1 MRQIARRLQAL
12 EAAAGQGLPNCARLL
27 GLAQSGKLS
36 VSDLDRLSDQQL
48 WWIIAGE
55 NSPVPAEAELARMVI
70 GDESQQ
76 PAR

>member
-1 MRQIARRLQAL
+1 MKQIRRRLQAL
-12 EAAAGQGLPNCARLL
+12 EAAGQGDAGIDHLL
-27 GLAQSGKLS
+27 ALVRAGKLAAT
-36 VSDLDRLSDQQL
+36 DLDRLSDQQL

>member
-1 MRQIARRLQAL
+1 MKQIRRRLQAL
-12 EAAAGQGLPNCARLL
+12 EAAGQGDAGIDHLL
-27 GLAQSGKLS
+27 ALAAT
-36 VSDLDRLSDQQL
+36 DLDRLSDQQL